1 MQTSELIDLIR
12 NVLDERATSV
22 PAEVLAME
30 YAKRCREVNDRFEKI
45 GMMLSGGGEIQALQL
60 AEQPPRVVDLALAL
74 SFGGEVAWQEFCM
87 NRGHE
92 MAPMVDVRTLE
103 SLLEAQQQRGLSSN
117 HPLYKDYRT
126 AVSKRDDKQALDLI
140 RVISRMNPGD
150 ENAARELARLQ
161 RKALQAGLEALKSCL
176 ANGGDLLQAMAA
188 VEESGNPEAYE
199 TSPVWHQASAE
210 RVRFQR
216 QAAWIKMP
224 DLLSAAE
231 EFLRGGAW
239 RQAAAS
245 YEEYAGLASI
255 HGHDRSKAEECD
267 SRAASI
273 HSQLEKFRVEAER
286 EGKARELVTE
296 MERIAE
302 DVETRGVTPQGI
314 TPEFASPLL
323 ESLTQKQRKLES
335 LRGEFPERQRIRV
348 EAAKE
353 RLMHSLERQ
362 ASSKRF
368 KAVFTIAAVLI
379 LLLTGTGFG
388 VLAFRASSHTEILSA
403 LRTEQS
409 SAGLRELVSSIPKEE
424 PWLLRF
430 PKLSTEIAESR
441 QWLASVDSKNA
452 VVAEELERMERAQ
465 SEGFADI
472 PSSDLY
478 SQIGQVGTFA
488 AELPRDVAEQSSSRL
503 VRLRNEVERTLTA
516 RQKENEEQ
524 AITAVTE
531 WEGVLGAVDHKG
543 ASSLAAAAIAPAA
556 EKLAPLL
563 KLEELQAPL
572 LRLPAQTAAKLK
584 DVATRVTDLKAQTD
598 ASHNALEAL
607 QLAASVAAYREAL
620 DQLAST
626 AFSEAVSAQVIKDQ
640 IPDDE
645 RLKAL
650 LLLRGNL
657 AAFKTAQGDQ
667 GISVPVPQEVSPAD
681 REIVIDLVKNQV
693 LNDIWEVEWRAPG
706 GKTQKCL
713 SQGPLAATDDGG
725 RVGMVAPYPRLKFA
739 DLTYVKRYFAKDSVT
754 SNSPTAV
761 ASMMAGIGVNNL
773 IDPSGSKFKQSVLP
787 MLDVVA
793 NNTKAPALAKAYV
806 FGRLIR
812 LVTAHKPEEWGA
824 HYCPALNDD
833 IEEFTRLEMSAPIQA
848 ASWLASPSDDEVARW
863 NTYFKKRGQRASFEQ
878 LRKTRKA
885 CMEGIAQDVEIVG
898 RVGIDG
904 TITLSEKVAERMVM
918 GVVLED
924 GKPSLKVCGI
934 ISEKGEWRPSQPDLA
949 PFSPLLSVQL
959 TPESMDFLFSLHFP
973 ANP

>member
-45 GMMLSGGGEIQALQL
+45 EMMLSGGGEIQALQL
-60 AEQPPRVVDLALAL
+60 AEQAPRVVDLALAL

-87 NRGHE
+87 TRGHE

-103 SLLEAQQQRGLSSN
+103 SLLEAQQRGLSSN

-161 RKALQAGLEALKSCL
+161 RKATQGGLETIKSCI
-176 ANGGDLLQAMAA
+176 ANGGDFLQAMAA
-188 VEESGNPEAYE
+188 LEESGNPEAYE
-199 TSPVWHQASAE
+199 ASPVWQQASAE

-231 EFLRGGAW
+231 EALRGGSW

-255 HGHDRSKAEECD
+255 HGHDSSKADECD
-267 SRAASI
+267 SRAAAI
-273 HSQLEKFRVEAER
+273 HAQLEKFRVEAER

-323 ESLTQKQRKLES
+323 ENLTQKQRKLES

-348 EAAKE
+348 EAARA

-388 VLAFRASSHTEILSA
+388 VLAFRARSHTEILSS

-430 PKLSTEIAESR
+430 PKLSAEIAASR

-472 PSSDLY
+472 PSSDL
-478 SQIGQVGTFA
+478 
-488 AELPRDVAEQSSSRL
+488 
-503 VRLRNEVERTLTA
+503 
-516 RQKENEEQ
+516 
-524 AITAVTE
+524 
-531 WEGVLGAVDHKG
+531 H
-543 ASSLAAAAIAPAA
+543 
-556 EKLAPLL
+556 
-563 KLEELQAPL
+563 
-572 LRLPAQTAAKLK
+572 
-584 DVATRVTDLKAQTD
+584 
-598 ASHNALEAL
+598 
-607 QLAASVAAYREAL
+607 
-620 DQLAST
+620 
-626 AFSEAVSAQVIKDQ
+626 
-640 IPDDE
+640 
-645 RLKAL
+645 
-650 LLLRGNL
+650 
-657 AAFKTAQGDQ
+657 
-667 GISVPVPQEVSPAD
+667 
-681 REIVIDLVKNQV
+681 
-693 LNDIWEVEWRAPG
+693 
-706 GKTQKCL
+706 
-713 SQGPLAATDDGG
+713 
-725 RVGMVAPYPRLKFA
+725 
-739 DLTYVKRYFAKDSVT
+739 
-754 SNSPTAV
+754 
-761 ASMMAGIGVNNL
+761 
-773 IDPSGSKFKQSVLP
+773 
-787 MLDVVA
+787 
-793 NNTKAPALAKAYV
+793 
-806 FGRLIR
+806 
-812 LVTAHKPEEWGA
+812 
-824 HYCPALNDD
+824 
-833 IEEFTRLEMSAPIQA
+833 
-848 ASWLASPSDDEVARW
+848 
-863 NTYFKKRGQRASFEQ
+863 
-878 LRKTRKA
+878 
-885 CMEGIAQDVEIVG
+885 
-898 RVGIDG
+898 
-904 TITLSEKVAERMVM
+904 
-918 GVVLED
+918 
-924 GKPSLKVCGI
+924 
-934 ISEKGEWRPSQPDLA
+934 
-949 PFSPLLSVQL
+949 
-959 TPESMDFLFSLHFP
+959 
-973 ANP
+973 